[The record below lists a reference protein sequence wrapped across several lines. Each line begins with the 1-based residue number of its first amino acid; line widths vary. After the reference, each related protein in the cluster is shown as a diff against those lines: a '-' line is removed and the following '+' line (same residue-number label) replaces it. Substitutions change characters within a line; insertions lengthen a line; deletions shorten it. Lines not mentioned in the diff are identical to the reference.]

1 MKKEIIQKT
10 RMCIATYF
18 NLYGI
23 IPGVWE
29 MVEWTGESFETIL
42 KIYAAEGIA
51 VTGAA
56 A

>member
-1 MKKEIIQKT
+1 MNREIIQKT
-10 RMCIATYF
+10 RMCIATYI

-23 IPGVWE
+23 VPSVRE
-29 MVEWTGESFETIL
+29 MAEWTGESFETIL

-51 VTGAA
+51 ITGAA